1 MPIVSDFIT
10 ILADT
15 QQSTVTA
22 PDGLSITQG
31 FNTEGRH
38 APSTAYISFMVRG
51 LTAGSP
57 NVFVNNTDVGNLF
70 SNDGNWQTQ
79 TVTLAGN
86 VLNSGNNVLRISGV
100 PNDTFDVRSVICHF
114 HQDV

>member
-1 MPIVSDFIT
+1 MPVVSDFIT
-10 ILADT
+10 ILADN
-15 QQSTVTA
+15 QQRTVTA
-22 PDGLSITQG
+22 PDGLTITNG
-31 FNTEGRH
+31 FNTGGRH
-38 APSTAYISFMVRG
+38 APGTAYISFMVRG

-57 NVFVNNTDVGNLF
+57 NVFVNNTDVGNLL

-86 VLNSGNNVLRISGV
+86 VLNNGNNVLRISGV
-100 PNDTFDVRSVICHF
+100 PGDPFDVRSVICHF